1 MDTDGKY
8 NGWTNYETWAVKL
21 WLDNEEPIYRFW
33 QKNADRAW
41 ADSGDDDNVER
52 GLWTRE
58 QAAVYALAKILKE
71 AHENDTPTAVNGT
84 VYADLLQAALDS
96 VNWDEIAASLIEDV
110 DKDDDE
116 S

>member
-21 WLDNEEPIYRFW
+21 WLDNDEGTYRFW

-41 ADSGDDDNVER
+41 ADSEDDDSIRDYWPRER
-52 GLWTRE
+52 V
-58 QAAVYALAKILKE
+58 AALTLTKFLKE

-110 DKDDDE
+110 DKGDDE